1 MYKVPSSDEMT
12 GDGRGQCVRN
22 SRQGKKSK
30 LSSPKQVP
38 VRRWDQQLNRDEDV
52 DKKNS
57 GAGCLSI
64 LGLGSWDREDGGAD
78 ATPQTRREGR
88 SAKNKMT
95 IVGGRAKAG
104 KGGRNT
110 GEAMGVP
117 TGGRER
123 RVAK

>member
-52 DKKNS
+52 DKKKLWRR
-57 GAGCLSI
+57 LSLY
-64 LGLGSWDREDGGAD
+64 LGFGFLGPGGWWGRCDAADQEGGKKRE
-78 ATPQTRREGR
+78 E
-88 SAKNKMT
+88 
-95 IVGGRAKAG
+95 
-104 KGGRNT
+104 
-110 GEAMGVP
+110 
-117 TGGRER
+117 
-123 RVAK
+123 